1 MGLRSRK
8 KHLFFF
14 CFQQKKPQTMICT
27 LIEEGFIEQSDY
39 KIDKHA
45 FHRIKLNTVIKIF
58 FISDHWFMIIVWC
71 PVELV

>member
-58 FISDHWFMIIVWC
+58 FYIRSLVYDHC
-71 PVELV
+71 LVFG

>member
-1 MGLRSRK
+1 
-8 KHLFFF
+8 
-14 CFQQKKPQTMICT
+14 MICT

-45 FHRIKLNTVIKIF
+45 FHRIKLNTVIKHF